1 MVASRSNHDRRIMS
15 KNQGV
20 YTALKSAVSTMSQ
33 QFCRRL
39 QVAAANPIVYPRE
52 FILSKSLSL
61 RKVAQMV
68 QGSLNSG
75 NLLLG
80 QNFCL
85 GDKDF
90 AKNSLGH
97 KKRFKRQG

>member
-1 MVASRSNHDRRIMS
+1 
-15 KNQGV
+15 
-20 YTALKSAVSTMSQ
+20 MSQ

-52 FILSKSLSL
+52 FILSESLSL

-75 NLLLG
+75 DLLG
-80 QNFCL
+80 ENFCL
-85 GDKDF
+85 RDKDF

-97 KKRFKRQG
+97 EKRFKRQG

>member
-1 MVASRSNHDRRIMS
+1 MEGTGDGCGFFCSP
-15 KNQGV
+15 
-20 YTALKSAVSTMSQ
+20 KSPYLSIMSQ

-39 QVAAANPIVYPRE
+39 QVAAANLIVYPRE

-75 NLLLG
+75 DLLLG
-80 QNFCL
+80 QNFYL

-90 AKNSLGH
+90 AKNSQGH

>member
-1 MVASRSNHDRRIMS
+1 MVGRAAQREMSDKTERGEQAISRCDTTRS
-15 KNQGV
+15 
-20 YTALKSAVSTMSQ
+20 
-33 QFCRRL
+33 
-39 QVAAANPIVYPRE
+39 QVAAANPFVYPRE

-68 QGSLNSG
+68 QGSLNCG
-75 NLLLG
+75 DLLLG
-80 QNFCL
+80 QNSCL

-97 KKRFKRQG
+97 KKRFQRQG

>member
-1 MVASRSNHDRRIMS
+1 MEGTGDGCGFFCSP
-15 KNQGV
+15 
-20 YTALKSAVSTMSQ
+20 KSPYLSIMSQ

-39 QVAAANPIVYPRE
+39 QVAAANLIVYPRE

-61 RKVAQMV
+61 RKVAQLV

-75 NLLLG
+75 DLLLG